1 MEDSKIFKFLITFS
15 ALYRR

>member
-1 MEDSKIFKFLITFS
+1 MEDSKNLQVLITFS